1 MTVHATNCTTPF
13 PFDARIAD
21 QHALVYK
28 RSYNADP
35 MPSHRITARPP
46 LIKTGNPDIS
56 TAPDLLET
64 VSEDAAH
71 YPNGHAI
78 GVARPAT
85 ESDVATLLLHSQS
98 VLPIGAQSSLT
109 GGATPMGDIV
119 MDMQRFDRILSV
131 NQDEVVVEPGVPLTI
146 LQAALERAGKYYP
159 PVPTFDGAFAGGVVA
174 TNAAGAATFKY
185 GTTRDWVRG
194 LTVVL
199 ANGQVLELARG
210 ETIAHPDGYFEIVSK
225 GEIHHI
231 SIPRYTVPTLE
242 KCSAGYFSEPGM
254 DLIDLFIGSEGTLG
268 VITQITFAVI
278 EPTPNI
284 ALVWIPLPSEQA
296 ALELTW
302 MLRQSSKNVWRDP
315 RASALDVSA
324 IEYLDSRCL
333 EILRDDGATRRHE
346 INLPHESQVALL
358 VQVELPTDTE
368 ISNEGAYDEIA
379 NALANDAPDTPL
391 TRLCRLLSSTNL
403 LESSEISLP
412 SERRRQAQLF
422 ATREAIPEGVN
433 RRVAEA
439 KRLHTKNIEK
449 TAADMIVPFERVA
462 ESLTIFRN
470 AFERRQL
477 DYAIWG
483 HLSDGNVHPN
493 VIPRSMKDVTHGKN
507 AILECG
513 PEIIKLGGSP
523 LAEHG
528 VGRNPIKQEL
538 LRQFVGDSGIAQMRA
553 VKSALDPK
561 KKLAPGVIFSST
573 AE

>member
-1 MTVHATNCTTPF
+1 
-13 PFDARIAD
+13 
-21 QHALVYK
+21 
-28 RSYNADP
+28 
-35 MPSHRITARPP
+35 MPSHRITTRPP
-46 LIKTGNPDIS
+46 LTTTGEPDIS

-71 YPNGHAI
+71 YPNGRAA

-85 ESDVATLLLHSQS
+85 ESDVATLLIHSQS

-119 MDMQRFDRILSV
+119 MDMQRFDRVLAV
-131 NQDEVVVEPGVPLTI
+131 NQDEVIVQPGVPLTI
-146 LQAALERAGKYYP
+146 LQATLERAGKYYP

-174 TNAAGAATFKY
+174 TNAAGATTFKY

-199 ANGQVLELARG
+199 ANGQVLELTRG
-210 ETIAHPDGYFEIVSK
+210 ETTAHPEGYFEIVTE
-225 GEIHHI
+225 GAVRRI

-268 VITQITFAVI
+268 VITEITFAVV
-278 EPTPNI
+278 ESTPTV
-284 ALVWIPLPSEQA
+284 ALAWVPLPNEQI

-302 MLRQSSKNVWRDP
+302 MLRQSAKNAWRDP
-315 RASALDVSA
+315 YASALDVSA
-324 IEYLDSRCL
+324 IEYLDTRCL
-333 EILRDDGATRRHE
+333 DILRDDGAARRHE
-346 INLPHESQVALL
+346 INLPHESQAALL
-358 VQVELPTDTE
+358 VQVELPTDSE
-368 ISNEGAYDEIA
+368 ISTERAYDEIA

-412 SERRRQAQLF
+412 SDRRRQAQLL
-422 ATREAIPEGVN
+422 AAREAVPEGVN

-439 KRLHTKNIEK
+439 RRLHTKNIEK
-449 TAADMIVPFERVA
+449 TAADMIVPFERAA
-462 ESLTIFRN
+462 ESLAIFRN
-470 AFERRQL
+470 AFEKRQL

-493 VIPRSMKDVTHGKN
+493 VIPRSMEDVTRGKD

-513 PEIIKLGGSP
+513 HEIIQLGGSP

-538 LRQFVGDSGIAQMRA
+538 LRQFVGDNGIAQMRA
-553 VKSALDPK
+553 VKATLDPK
-561 KKLAPGVIFSST
+561 GKLAPGVIFSRT
-573 AE
+573 AK

>member
-1 MTVHATNCTTPF
+1 
-13 PFDARIAD
+13 
-21 QHALVYK
+21 
-28 RSYNADP
+28 
-35 MPSHRITARPP
+35 MPSHRITARQP
-46 LIKTGNPDIS
+46 LTKMEEPEIS
-56 TAPDLLET
+56 TAPDLLEA

-71 YPNGHAI
+71 YPNGHAA

-85 ESDVATLLLHSQS
+85 ESDVAALLLHSQS

-119 MDMQRFDRILSV
+119 MDMQRFDRVLAV
-131 NQDEVVVEPGVPLTI
+131 NDDEAVVQPGVPLTI
-146 LQAALERAGKYYP
+146 LQATLERVGKYYP
-159 PVPTFDGAFAGGVVA
+159 PVPTFHGAFAGGVVA
-174 TNAAGAATFKY
+174 TNASGAATFKY

-210 ETIAHPDGYFEIVSK
+210 ETTAHPDGYFEISSEGVV
-225 GEIHHI
+225 HQ
-231 SIPRYTVPTLE
+231 IPIPSYNVPTLE

-268 VITQITFAVI
+268 IITEITFAVI
-278 EPTPNI
+278 EPTPNL

-302 MLRQSSKNVWRDP
+302 MLRQSAKNAWREP
-315 RASALDVSA
+315 QASALDVSA
-324 IEYLDSRCL
+324 IEYLDTRCL
-333 EILRDDGATRRHE
+333 EILREDGTARRYE

-358 VQVELPTDTE
+358 VQVELPTDSETDAE
-368 ISNEGAYDEIA
+368 LAYDEIA
-379 NALANDAPDTPL
+379 NALGKDAPDTPL

-412 SERRRQAQLF
+412 SDRRRQAQLI
-422 ATREAIPEGVN
+422 AAREAVPEGVN
-433 RRVAEA
+433 RRIAEA
-439 KRLHTKNIEK
+439 RRLHNKSIEK
-449 TAADMIVPFERVA
+449 TAGDMIVPFERSA
-462 ESLTIFRN
+462 ESLALFKN
-470 AFERRQL
+470 AFEKRRL

-483 HLSDGNVHPN
+483 HVSDGNVHPN
-493 VIPRSMKDVTHGKN
+493 VIPRSMDDVTRGKD

-513 PEIIKLGGSP
+513 RDIIKLGGSP

-538 LRQFVGDSGIAQMRA
+538 LRQFVGDDGIAQMRT
-553 VKSALDPK
+553 VKSVLDPLG
-561 KKLAPGVIFSST
+561 KLAPGVIFSRT
-573 AE
+573 TK